1 MPISASPAIQLS
13 ADGVTWLAPGAP
25 LQVAPGA
32 TWYARLNSIGNVGST
47 TWAVLSTDDVGTA
60 PALTSAGIASSTC
73 SGVAGA
79 AGTAFI
85 LQSTINGMVDPTT
98 NTTNPLT
105 TQATAKVWVPAANG
119 NQVLCYDEH
128 AEAGP
133 QWWMPLVNAAIRGA
147 AGGGGSQLQ
156 GGGSTVSVSA
166 NGIFYTPALKLTTPS
181 NTLTIVTTIPLATGS
196 DLILDLNFKARSQ
209 ERGTD
214 RALVHGLHPR
224 RPREPERHAGA
235 VVRHRHAHGR
245 HHLHRRRDVGRARRL
260 EPHRLLLGQHHHAE
274 HHRDRQHHHRLGGLV
289 LRDPHA
295 RVTRAPP
302 LAPPPL
308 LPLHPAPRGA
318 CGAPCSR
325 SPR

>member
-196 DLILDLNFKARSQ
+196 DLILDLNFKARIKSGALTGHSFTACTRVVL
-209 ERGTD
+209 ENPSGTP
-214 RALVHGLHPR
+214 ALSSGTVTPTGGIIFTDD
-224 RPREPERHAGA
+224 ETSAA
-235 VVRHRHAHGR
+235 
-245 HHLHRRRDVGRARRL
+245 
-260 EPHRLLLGQHHHAE
+260 
-274 HHRDRQHHHRLGGLV
+274 LGGSNLTASYSANTITLSITGIASTTIDWV
-289 LRDPHA
+289 VWFSGILMPE
-295 RVTRAPP
+295 
-302 LAPPPL
+302 
-308 LPLHPAPRGA
+308 
-318 CGAPCSR
+318 
-325 SPR
+325 